1 MPSTFGHQHEAS
13 ATTATGVEINDTTAS
28 TTTAYSGTKIEQ
40 ELALKYNTSQAPNL
54 PQTTTSNQVIFT
66 TSVANQFTVGFTN
79 NHGNFSKN
87 STGAFYDDGVVRLR
101 WDGND
106 ELMITQVGQTGI
118 TDVYATAHT
127 FTNAV
132 SFPRS
137 NPMIVT
143 TIEKDFTQRSSAHFV
158 DFTIRSDSD
167 PNFPYYR
174 IHYEVS
180 SSTGTDLIYWDVKKY
195 V

>member
-1 MPSTFGHQHEAS
+1 MPSTFSHQHEAS
-13 ATTATGVEINDTTAS
+13 ATTATGVEIDDTTAS
-28 TTTAYSGTKIEQ
+28 TTTAYSGSKIEQ
-40 ELALKYNTSQAPNL
+40 ELALKYNTSQAANL
-54 PQTTTSNQVIFT
+54 PQTTSSNQVLYT

-79 NHGNFSKN
+79 YHGHFSKN
-87 STGAFYDDGVVRLR
+87 SNTSFYNDGIINIR

-106 ELMITQVGQTGI
+106 EIHLRQVGLTGV

-132 SFPRS
+132 SFPSS
-137 NPMIVT
+137 NPAILSTV
-143 TIEKDFTQRSSAHFV
+143 EDDFTQRSAAHFV

-167 PNFPYYR
+167 ATFPYYR
-174 IHYEVS
+174 CHYELC